1 MKNWL
6 NNLKRRT
13 PLGWLQLSRHKGRF
27 LVALSGIA
35 FADLMM
41 FLQLGFQ
48 ESLYESNTRIR
59 AALSADL
66 ILVSPE
72 AETTQKLSTFTRRRL
87 FQAQDI
93 PGVASAHALY
103 SNNINW
109 NHPET
114 NEEASLQVIGFDPEF
129 PAFNLPEMN
138 AQLYRVKVPDVV
150 LFDRGA
156 RGDYSQT
163 IAQVE
168 NQQWV
173 STEAEGRTLSIRG
186 LFSLGASFGT
196 DGLLITSSQN
206 FLQLFPRRDPGS
218 VSIGLLHVEPGYDPE
233 QVAQALQAHLP
244 NDVEAMTL
252 EDFVQDELQQIQT
265 ESPIGFIFTI
275 GAAMA
280 FVVGVVIVY
289 QVLSTD
295 VNAHLKEYATF
306 KAMGYRLSY
315 ILTFVFVDSLSM
327 AFLGFI
333 PGLLLPMGVYHIAA
347 TATAL
352 PIYMTVNRAVTVLI
366 MTLLMCLFSGAV
378 ATNKL
383 RSADPADMF

>member
-1 MKNWL
+1 MNWL
-6 NNLKRRT
+6 NALQRRT
-13 PLGWLQLSRHKGRF
+13 PLGWLQLSRHKGRL
-27 LVALSGIA
+27 LVALAGIA
-35 FADLMM
+35 FADLLM

-48 ESLYESNTRIR
+48 ESLYESNTQIR
-59 AALSADL
+59 AALNADL
-66 ILVSPE
+66 ILASPE
-72 AETTQKLSTFTRRRL
+72 AENTQKLSTFTRRRL
-87 FQAQDI
+87 YQAQDI
-93 PGVASAHALY
+93 PGVASARALY
-103 SNNINW
+103 SSNVNW

-114 NEEASLQVIGFDPEF
+114 NEEASLQVMGFDPDT

-138 AQLYRVKVPDVV
+138 AQLHKVKVPDVV
-150 LFDRGA
+150 LFDRQA
-156 RGDYSQT
+156 RGDYRQS
-163 IAQVE
+163 IAQIE
-168 NQQWV
+168 SQQWV
-173 STEAEGRTLSIRG
+173 RTEAEGRTLSVRG
-186 LFSLGASFGT
+186 VFSLGASFGT

-206 FLQLFPRRDPGS
+206 FLQLFPRRDPGVIS
-218 VSIGLLHVEPGYDPE
+218 VGLLSVEPGYDPE
-233 QVAQALQAHLP
+233 QVAQALQQHLP
-244 NDVEAMTL
+244 DDVEAMTL
-252 EDFVQDELQQIQT
+252 EDFIQDELEQIQT

-306 KAMGYRLSY
+306 KAMGYRQSY
-315 ILTFVFVDSLSM
+315 LLTIVIEESLIM

-352 PIYMTVNRAVTVLI
+352 PIYMTLNRAVTVLI
-366 MTLLMCLFSGAV
+366 MTLIMCLFSGAA